1 MGGDTMKIE
10 WMGHACFQISCGKER
25 ILLDPFDRDAETG
38 GYLHGTSGRHLMPG
52 RFGGFFVVLFL
63 KR

>member
-25 ILLDPFDRDAETG
+25 ILIDPFDPDTETG
-38 GYLHGTSGRHLMPG
+38 GYLHGASGRHLHH
-52 RFGGFFVVLFL
+52 
-63 KR
+63 

>member
-25 ILLDPFDRDAETG
+25 ILIDPFDPDTETG
-38 GYLHGTSGRHLMPG
+38 GYLHGAV
-52 RFGGFFVVLFL
+52 GGIYTIDSE
-63 KR
+63 KPDG